1 MHLALRDVQSFSTK
15 YILGNICSHIR
26 AKDEQTYH
34 HCVQVEKY
42 ASALAKEVSCDHA
55 FVSRVRIA
63 ALVHD
68 VGKIY
73 LPLQLVH
80 KKGKLSDEE
89 ISCIRNHPEMGFE
102 YLKAFPALDA
112 VSDIVLMHHEWW
124 NGQGYPLQKEEKN
137 IPVEARIIS
146 IADAFDAMT
155 GIRSYRLP
163 MQRSEA
169 KEELLRCRGNQFD
182 PALIDIF
189 INIV

>member
-1 MHLALRDVQSFSTK
+1 MHLALKDLPSYSTK

-42 ASALAKEVSCDHA
+42 ASTLAKAISQDRA
-55 FVSRVRIA
+55 FISRVRIA
-63 ALVHD
+63 ALIHD

-73 LPLQLVH
+73 LPLKLVH
-80 KKGKLSDEE
+80 KKGKLTDEE
-89 ISCIRNHPEMGFE
+89 IATIRNHPGMGFE

-112 VSDIVLMHHEWW
+112 VSDIVLFHHEWW
-124 NGQGYPLQKEEKN
+124 NGQGYPSQKLEDD

-146 IADAFDAMT
+146 ISDAFDAMT

-163 MQRSEA
+163 MNRNEA
-169 KEELLRCRGNQFD
+169 KCELLRCSGMQFD